1 MSLED
6 LIERDVLTVVKL
18 KDGMS
23 YTDIFEMLRAYD
35 CDQVFRAIGDLKES
49 GALCVT
55 EKGFVVQEDEGP
67 LGDEPADHPEEAAR
81 KPAEKADQVAVELVE
96 KPKPLLERMGDS
108 EALRVATE
116 ASSLRFKSLADEAK
130 PAEESESVQSAED
143 EKSAIQVGTVLTS
156 TPLAALGFEDD
167 FVEIA
172 HGRRLYTV
180 FEVVRSLDSLQM
192 TVRPKVLACV
202 VRRLIDLSGEP
213 PLRLK
218 GDQIKSLQHF
228 ALSACFY
235 FDWFGVLCTSLSK
248 NTSEEEVKKFIKSGG
263 LARNHQRKFYLQEFT
278 KNYPSNSV
286 SVVAKL
292 RAELS
297 GKRYPVN
304 GDAFDI
310 CMVPT
315 VHEWFESG
323 ECENDEEALRLSMEL
338 LEGRPQTEY
347 ACYGFLR
354 DKFNRIYSRKKAGE
368 TVGPIH
374 VVDEPVFLAAA
385 KKFAEDEPAARF
397 DAESRRLYCA
407 VVPRREA
414 GK

>member
-1 MSLED
+1 M
-6 LIERDVLTVVKL
+6 
-18 KDGMS
+18 
-23 YTDIFEMLRAYD
+23 
-35 CDQVFRAIGDLKES
+35 
-49 GALCVT
+49 
-55 EKGFVVQEDEGP
+55 
-67 LGDEPADHPEEAAR
+67 
-81 KPAEKADQVAVELVE
+81 
-96 KPKPLLERMGDS
+96 
-108 EALRVATE
+108 
-116 ASSLRFKSLADEAK
+116 
-130 PAEESESVQSAED
+130 
-143 EKSAIQVGTVLTS
+143 LTS

-248 NTSEEEVKKFIKSGG
+248 NMSEEEVKKFIKSGG

-323 ECENDEEALRLSMEL
+323 ECENDEEALRLGMEL

-407 VVPRREA
+407 VVPRREV